1 MPNPPPEIPSVE
13 PLQLQSV
20 TRGIIAETEER
31 IVHLEEM
38 DRRSLE
44 VRQTI
49 LRRLEEYRRFVFY
62 QISLVAPIRRLPTE
76 LLSEIFAIY
85 VADDIKTSSGMLR
98 RQWSLAQVCRRWRH
112 VVLNTPRLWNR
123 PPRIYAGMT
132 HEVDPS
138 SVKTHFARAG
148 GLPLSIDVSIN
159 LGACAKPSRLLAT
172 LINNTSVFSLAPQL
186 RGVSF
191 MSKRVLCG
199 DQFSRLVLPWSQLKT
214 ITINLPNLDYAWK
227 VFSNA
232 PHMETCTFTKIVN
245 NGTPHGIVRHMDL
258 QQLLLKGCQDGPAFP
273 IALFDTLVLPNL
285 INLLIEF
292 DNLTIDPI
300 TSLIT
305 RSGCSLSKLILNCPI
320 VRGSLLKLLEETA
333 SLIHLEVHALSQADI
348 KGLTVS
354 KKNGNQP
361 ITPSLSE
368 IHIANVNAITGPSS
382 INTLIRSRARVN
394 PKISDVKPI
403 QRIHL
408 YFKSD
413 HLSQEMYGR
422 FTGLPWMPYS
432 EPESAD
438 GTVEWAKSLREI
450 IARLRPPPPHQ
461 DWFSLWDILTEM
473 EHWEAI
479 KQPYLAMVEQP
490 DTYDTMHRI
499 RIRHFV
505 KMIVNNRNVASQNI
519 NDAESS
525 TFTKRRVIVLISQST
540 PNGTSNATSSS
551 KVVKRVALDGG
562 ISHDG
567 HDARRAAFHPLP
579 RHVFSLKRCVV
590 RYVYVSIVVLDS
602 VVIPMRGS

>member
-1 MPNPPPEIPSVE
+1 M
-13 PLQLQSV
+13 
-20 TRGIIAETEER
+20 
-31 IVHLEEM
+31 
-38 DRRSLE
+38 
-44 VRQTI
+44 
-49 LRRLEEYRRFVFY
+49 
-62 QISLVAPIRRLPTE
+62 APIRRLPTE

-98 RQWSLAQVCRRWRH
+98 RQWSLAQVCRRWCH

-138 SVKTHFARAG
+138 SVKTHFVRAG

-172 LINNTSVFSLAPQL
+172 LVKHSNQIGELKIESQWEAFCAISGIRSKLSNLRTLTLTTATPQINNTSVFSLAPQL

-461 DWFSLWDILTEM
+461 VSLF
-473 EHWEAI
+473 
-479 KQPYLAMVEQP
+479 QFY
-490 DTYDTMHRI
+490 
-499 RIRHFV
+499 
-505 KMIVNNRNVASQNI
+505 
-519 NDAESS
+519 
-525 TFTKRRVIVLISQST
+525 
-540 PNGTSNATSSS
+540 
-551 KVVKRVALDGG
+551 
-562 ISHDG
+562 
-567 HDARRAAFHPLP
+567 
-579 RHVFSLKRCVV
+579 VF
-590 RYVYVSIVVLDS
+590 
-602 VVIPMRGS
+602 